1 MLDDKVLALLGDRE
15 AAERLTAA
23 GVLLECPFC
32 GARMEVRNG
41 SAYGFYKTKCVFCGA
56 ESAQQGN
63 EILARLR
70 NNTRAPVLTPAQL
83 ALLRIGAEPRKFE
96 EDHHDE

>member
-41 SAYGFYKTKCVFCGA
+41 SAYGFYKTKCEFCGA

>member
-1 MLDDKVLALLGDRE
+1 MLNDKVLALLGDRE

>member
-1 MLDDKVLALLGDRE
+1 MLDDKSLALLGDRE
-15 AAERLTAA
+15 AARRLTEA

-32 GARMEVRNG
+32 GCRMEVRNG

-70 NNTRAPVLTPAQL
+70 NNIREKVLTPAQL
-83 ALLRIGAEPRKFE
+83 ELLKIGAEWRT
-96 EDHHDE
+96 